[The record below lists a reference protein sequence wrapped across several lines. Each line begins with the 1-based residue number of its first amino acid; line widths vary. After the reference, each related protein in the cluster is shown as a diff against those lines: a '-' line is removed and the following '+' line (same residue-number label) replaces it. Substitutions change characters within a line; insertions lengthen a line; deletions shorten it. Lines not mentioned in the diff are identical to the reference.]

1 MSEQYASFSSSAGPP
16 PTPAFG
22 VFLLVFLVC
31 DSMMMKMG
39 VRMGCQFV
47 PTTVTLIQTPGQLD
61 GGSIYL
67 KRLNSLLRSLLFSLP
82 CVFFLFCGRSK
93 PSYLRQQLAMP
104 LCHTFLS
111 YHFYPNKLQNSKL
124 NSLML
129 EDLLVSTRFSP
140 SLWSAHCTPGVNS
153 ALYSHFSYISLL
165 VYNVPTPS
173 PSLSLFPSTA

>member
-1 MSEQYASFSSSAGPP
+1 MRFDDDENGCENGLS
-16 PTPAFG
+16 
-22 VFLLVFLVC
+22 
-31 DSMMMKMG
+31 
-39 VRMGCQFV
+39 VRPHYCN
-47 PTTVTLIQTPGQLD
+47 VTLIQTPGQLD

-93 PSYLRQQLAMP
+93 SSYLRQQLAMP

-153 ALYSHFSYISLL
+153 ALYSHFSHISLL